1 MSSLKQ
7 TFWFRISG
15 ICGIL
20 SPIFAFSFIFLAIT
34 SYELFNW
41 ELNALSDLGIIPGIT
56 ATFFNYGLIGSG
68 LLSLVFARGLFG
80 FKDKT
85 KLSRIS
91 LFIFILACISLIA
104 IGLFPENIKPIHY
117 IVSVAFFVFLPL
129 SLILLSV
136 SFSLDNHFYMA
147 HFSLSISIIAA
158 TPWILY
164 FSSSIF
170 KAVAIP
176 EAISGLAVSLWTIV
190 IGLKMMHVSSEVN
203 EY

>member
-1 MSSLKQ
+1 MSSLKK
-7 TFWFRISG
+7 TIWFFISG

-41 ELNALSDLGIIPGIT
+41 ELNALSDLGVVSGIT
-56 ATFFNYGLIGSG
+56 ATFFNYGLIGGG
-68 LLSLVFARGLFG
+68 LISLVFARGLFA

-85 KLSRIS
+85 KLSRFS

-117 IVSVAFFVFLPL
+117 IVSVAFFVFLPI
-129 SLILLSV
+129 SLILSSV
-136 SFSLDNHFYMA
+136 SFGLVGHTYMA
-147 HFSLSISIIAA
+147 LFSLFISIVAT

-164 FSSSIF
+164 FSSSLFNAI
-170 KAVAIP
+170 AIP
-176 EAISGLAVSLWTIV
+176 EAISGFAVSIWTIV
-190 IGLKMMHVSSEVN
+190 IGLKMVYASSQVDE
-203 EY
+203 